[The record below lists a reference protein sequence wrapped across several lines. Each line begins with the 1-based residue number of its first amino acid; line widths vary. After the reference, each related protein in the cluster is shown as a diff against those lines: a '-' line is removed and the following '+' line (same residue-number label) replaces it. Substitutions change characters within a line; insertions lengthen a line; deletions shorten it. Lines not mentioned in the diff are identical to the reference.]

1 MSKKQNLN
9 LESLSTFSQESDKKD
24 ARAFAH
30 LMRREVQLP
39 ERNPESDELD
49 VDQIVKDAYDAI
61 DAENNQVDT

>member
-1 MSKKQNLN
+1 
-9 LESLSTFSQESDKKD
+9 
-24 ARAFAH
+24 
-30 LMRREVQLP
+30 MRREVQLP